1 MLCLSHFLKNCL
13 LAQTGEIF
21 ARLCVGKM
29 FLLNIPRV
37 NFSYGFIDLSNIR
50 IPFLEKSKSFSVK
63 GFYLNFTKKSYKCIH
78 KIDFHLHV
86 IERQF

>member
-1 MLCLSHFLKNCL
+1 MLRLSHFLKKL
-13 LAQTGEIF
+13 LTRPNWANFCQTF
-21 ARLCVGKM
+21 CGKM
-29 FLLNIPRV
+29 LLLNIPRV

-86 IERQF
+86 TERQF